1 MNGRPA
7 RSLVFG
13 AAGIQSTVHVLEGA
27 TVVPD
32 VAVYVYD
39 PTLQACIYGIGYLG
53 GIDRGIAFGHMPDGA
68 HDGEVTAFV
77 VTLGTPIHPENFN
90 TIAQSPGLDP
100 GFVGPE
106 VQYIEGGADSVAVI
120 PGAPEVPIFV
130 VDILLADTA
139 TGDVFD
145 FYLLDF
151 VTVWTGGTNGAFS
164 SDGFLTL
171 DSGGDVVPDG
181 TETIHGTDPDTPI
194 PVPPASFHVDYVDGG
209 AEGGP
214 ATIVVVTPGDLDG
227 DGDVDTGDLLALLAA
242 WGPCPPLPEACPADL
257 DGDGNVGTGDL
268 LILLGNWG

>member
-13 AAGIQSTVHVLEGA
+13 AAACLWAGGQPAEGGCKTTAETTVTVIVDMDARTPGIQSTVHVLEGA

-32 VAVYVYD
+32 VAIYVYD

-181 TETIHGTDPDTPI
+181 TKTIHGTDPDTPI
-194 PVPPASFHVDYVDGG
+194 PVPPAS
-209 AEGGP
+209 
-214 ATIVVVTPGDLDG
+214 
-227 DGDVDTGDLLALLAA
+227 
-242 WGPCPPLPEACPADL
+242 
-257 DGDGNVGTGDL
+257 
-268 LILLGNWG
+268 